1 MTTVIDSDKYYTPPS
16 IASKAFE
23 YAQLASRPIVCADTA
38 CGSGSLLT
46 AAENVLQAKY
56 CLGIDNDH
64 TMIRK
69 LRRERPNW
77 RLYVGDFLKRN
88 LTPSIAF
95 PESSYEVDLL
105 VLNPPF
111 SMGAKKYISIKY
123 LGQTIKCSV
132 AMAHIL
138 RSFELFKPSHGA
150 IAVVPESLLYSNVD
164 ENARE
169 LLQEQFS
176 LSELLQL
183 NIHTFKGASVNSSFV
198 QFKTDVHKNY
208 EVQDSPIARNPIF
221 TNIVRGGL
229 QMHAFERIQS
239 GVKVIHSTSL
249 KFIAANGIAGINEK
263 TFVKAKGR
271 IFGWML
277 LLPRVGV
284 PKEELFRAFH
294 SKSEVQLSDCVIG
307 LKFSAKDAAIIAE
320 KRIRLNWNSLV
331 NLYRGTGARYIT
343 IDRLRNWL
351 HTIGIYNQDL

>member
-1 MTTVIDSDKYYTPPS
+1 MTSIIDADKYYTPTS

-23 YAQLASRPIVCADTA
+23 YAQLTSKPVVCADTA

-46 AAENVLQAKY
+46 AAENVLKAKY

-64 TMIRK
+64 SMIRK

-77 RLYVGDFLKRN
+77 RLYVGDFLKSN

-111 SMGAKKYISIKY
+111 SMGSKKYISIKY

-138 RSFELFKPSHGA
+138 RSFEFFKPNHGA
-150 IAVVPESLLYSNVD
+150 IAVVPESLLYADVD
-164 ENARE
+164 QSARE

-198 QFKTDVHKNY
+198 QFKTDVHESI
-208 EVQDSPIARNPIF
+208 EVQDPPLASKPIF
-221 TNIVRGGL
+221 TDIVRGGL

-249 KFIAANGIAGINEK
+249 KFIAANGLAAINEK

-271 IFGWML
+271 ILGWML

-284 PKEELFRAFH
+284 PKEELLHTFY

-307 LKFSAKDAAIIAE
+307 LKFSTKDAAIIAE
-320 KRIRLNWNSLV
+320 KRIRMNWHSLV

-343 IDRLRNWL
+343 IERLRNWL
-351 HTIGIYNQDL
+351 HTIGIYSQCL